1 MSALPTQAPFSQEAE
16 EAVLGAILINPDSYL
31 TIASFLTT
39 DDFFILRHR
48 HIWDALTRIS
58 QRNEKPDFVTVQDE
72 LRAMGQLTEIGGPA
86 FILNLINNTPT
97 SIHAEVYAHLV
108 ERASTRRKLLTAA
121 DQIKGLALDET
132 LNLERVVSEAETRLF
147 GVTETT
153 VRRDVQPIGTAINEY
168 FERVELLMQS
178 PEAMQ
183 GLPTGFRDLDQ
194 LLGGL
199 QRSDLLIFAG
209 RPGMGKTSFLLSVA
223 LNAAKVDARIAIFTM
238 EMGADQI
245 VQRFMAME
253 TGINTQ
259 KLRTGHLSQQ
269 EYSKFVHSAG
279 NLGGLPIFIDD
290 TPSMSPVQMRTKCR
304 RIQHEFGLD
313 LVIVDYLQLMS
324 GGGTFENNR
333 VQEISFIS
341 RNLKEMAREL
351 QVPVF
356 SAAQLSRAVEQRQDK
371 HPQLSDL
378 RESGCLAGESL
389 VYLPD
394 MGDYVPIRELQGK
407 SGFRVM
413 SLNQDTW
420 RLEPAEVSQ
429 AWCTGTKPVFML
441 TTQLGRSIRA
451 TGNHKFLTINGWTRL
466 DELTTDDRIAVPA
479 MEANKTTSR
488 QTQAELGNAYCGTGL
503 YKQNISRER
512 GLRLSHVVQSEAIG
526 KLAQSDVYWD
536 AIVSIEPDGECEV
549 FDLTVPQNSC
559 FVAENLIAHNS
570 LEQDADIVAFLYRE
584 VVYNE
589 AAENPNKAEVIIA
602 KHRNG
607 PTGSISLH
615 YENQLTKFLDA
626 RPHKIDLSGY

>member
-1 MSALPTQAPFSQEAE
+1 MSAPAALPNQAPFSQEAE

-31 TIASFLTT
+31 TIASFLTA

-48 HIWDALTRIS
+48 YIWDALTRIS

-72 LRAMGQLTEIGGPA
+72 LRALGQLSEIGGPA

-97 SIHAEVYAHLV
+97 SIHAEVYARLV

-132 LNLERVVSEAETRLF
+132 LNLEKVVSESESRLF
-147 GVTETT
+147 GVTESTI
-153 VRRDVQPIGTAINEY
+153 RRDIQPIGTAINEY
-168 FERVELLMQS
+168 FERVEVLMQS
-178 PEAMQ
+178 PAAMQ

-259 KLRTGHLSQQ
+259 KLRTGQLNQQ

-279 NLGGLPIFIDD
+279 VLGELPIFIDD
-290 TPSMSPVQMRTKCR
+290 TPAMSPVQMRTKCR
-304 RIQHEFGLD
+304 RIQHEHGLD

-333 VQEISFIS
+333 VQEISYIS
-341 RNLKEMAREL
+341 RSLKEMAREL

-378 RESGCLAGESL
+378 RESG
-389 VYLPD
+389 
-394 MGDYVPIRELQGK
+394 
-407 SGFRVM
+407 
-413 SLNQDTW
+413 
-420 RLEPAEVSQ
+420 
-429 AWCTGTKPVFML
+429 
-441 TTQLGRSIRA
+441 
-451 TGNHKFLTINGWTRL
+451 
-466 DELTTDDRIAVPA
+466 
-479 MEANKTTSR
+479 
-488 QTQAELGNAYCGTGL
+488 
-503 YKQNISRER
+503 
-512 GLRLSHVVQSEAIG
+512 
-526 KLAQSDVYWD
+526 
-536 AIVSIEPDGECEV
+536 
-549 FDLTVPQNSC
+549 
-559 FVAENLIAHNS
+559 S

-584 VVYNE
+584 VAYNE
-589 AAENPNKAEVIIA
+589 ATENPNKAEVIIA

-607 PTGSISLH
+607 PTDTISLH
-615 YENQLTKFLDA
+615 YERQLTKFLDA
-626 RPHKIDLSGY
+626 RPHKIDLSSY

>member
-1 MSALPTQAPFSQEAE
+1 MAEQVHLLLLQLGIISKLTFKPNAHRGAWNIRITGAAARTFYSTVGFRLVRKQVRQYLLPETANANLDVVPYLPHRLSTFPKRVDYHRYFLGRRNPTYPQLQKIAEYAPEVSALLEPQFYWDE
-16 EAVLGAILINPDSYL
+16 IL
-31 TIASFLTT
+31 
-39 DDFFILRHR
+39 
-48 HIWDALTRIS
+48 
-58 QRNEKPDFVTVQDE
+58 TVGD
-72 LRAMGQLTEIGGPA
+72 T
-86 FILNLINNTPT
+86 
-97 SIHAEVYAHLV
+97 
-108 ERASTRRKLLTAA
+108 
-121 DQIKGLALDET
+121 
-132 LNLERVVSEAETRLF
+132 
-147 GVTETT
+147 
-153 VRRDVQPIGTAINEY
+153 
-168 FERVELLMQS
+168 
-178 PEAMQ
+178 
-183 GLPTGFRDLDQ
+183 
-194 LLGGL
+194 GL
-199 QRSDLLIFAG
+199 QHCYDLTVPEGHAFVSNGIVSHN
-209 RPGMGKTSFLLSVA
+209 TSFLLSVA

-389 VYLPD
+389 VYLPEI
-394 MGDYVPIRELQGK
+394 GDYVPIRELQGK

-441 TTQLGRSIRA
+441 TTQLGHSIRA

>member
-1 MSALPTQAPFSQEAE
+1 MNAPSALPTQAPFSQEAE

-31 TIASFLTT
+31 SIASFLTA

-48 HIWDALTRIS
+48 HIWDALSRIS

-72 LRAMGQLTEIGGPA
+72 LRAMGQLNDIGGPA

-97 SIHAEVYAHLV
+97 SIHAEVYARLV
-108 ERASTRRKLLTAA
+108 ERASTRRKLLNAA
-121 DQIKGLALDET
+121 DQIKGFALDET
-132 LNLERVVSEAETRLF
+132 LNLEKVVSESEAKLF
-147 GVTETT
+147 GVTEAS
-153 VRRDVQPIGTAINEY
+153 VRRDIQPIGTAINEY
-168 FERVELLMQS
+168 FERVELLMQT
-178 PEAMQ
+178 PTAMQ

-223 LNAAKVDARIAIFTM
+223 LNAAKVGARIAIFTM

-259 KLRTGHLSQQ
+259 KLRTGQLNQQ

-290 TPSMSPVQMRTKCR
+290 TPSMTPVQMRTKCR
-304 RIQHEFGLD
+304 RVQHEHGLD

-333 VQEISFIS
+333 VQEISYIS
-341 RNLKEMAREL
+341 RSMKEMAREL

-378 RESGCLAGESL
+378 RESG
-389 VYLPD
+389 
-394 MGDYVPIRELQGK
+394 
-407 SGFRVM
+407 
-413 SLNQDTW
+413 
-420 RLEPAEVSQ
+420 
-429 AWCTGTKPVFML
+429 
-441 TTQLGRSIRA
+441 
-451 TGNHKFLTINGWTRL
+451 
-466 DELTTDDRIAVPA
+466 
-479 MEANKTTSR
+479 
-488 QTQAELGNAYCGTGL
+488 
-503 YKQNISRER
+503 
-512 GLRLSHVVQSEAIG
+512 
-526 KLAQSDVYWD
+526 
-536 AIVSIEPDGECEV
+536 
-549 FDLTVPQNSC
+549 
-559 FVAENLIAHNS
+559 S

-589 AAENPNKAEVIIA
+589 ATENPNKAEIIIA

-607 PTGSISLH
+607 PTDTISLH
-615 YENQLTKFLDA
+615 YERQLTKFLDA
-626 RPHKIDLSGY
+626 RPHKIDLSSY

>member
-31 TIASFLTT
+31 SIASFLTT

-48 HIWDALTRIS
+48 HIWDALSRIS

-72 LRAMGQLTEIGGPA
+72 LRAMGQLNEIGGPA

-178 PEAMQ
+178 PTAMQ
-183 GLPTGFRDLDQ
+183 GLPTGFRDLDE

-209 RPGMGKTSFLLSVA
+209 RPGMGKSSFLLSVA

-290 TPSMSPVQMRTKCR
+290 TPSMTPVQMRTKCR

-378 RESGCLAGESL
+378 RESG
-389 VYLPD
+389 
-394 MGDYVPIRELQGK
+394 
-407 SGFRVM
+407 
-413 SLNQDTW
+413 
-420 RLEPAEVSQ
+420 
-429 AWCTGTKPVFML
+429 
-441 TTQLGRSIRA
+441 
-451 TGNHKFLTINGWTRL
+451 
-466 DELTTDDRIAVPA
+466 
-479 MEANKTTSR
+479 
-488 QTQAELGNAYCGTGL
+488 
-503 YKQNISRER
+503 
-512 GLRLSHVVQSEAIG
+512 
-526 KLAQSDVYWD
+526 
-536 AIVSIEPDGECEV
+536 
-549 FDLTVPQNSC
+549 
-559 FVAENLIAHNS
+559 S

-589 AAENPNKAEVIIA
+589 AAENPNKADVIIA